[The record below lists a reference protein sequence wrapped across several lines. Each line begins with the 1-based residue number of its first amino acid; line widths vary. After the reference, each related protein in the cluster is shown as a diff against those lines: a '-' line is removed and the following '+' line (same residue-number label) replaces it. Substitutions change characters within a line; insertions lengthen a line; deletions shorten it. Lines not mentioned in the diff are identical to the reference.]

1 MAIDLSNDED
11 EDEVLDDD
19 EWVLKEVQHRVRFE
33 DEESCVEAMTESRS
47 TCEIMFT
54 LTFTRRLETKDK
66 SKLMLEMFV
75 LP

>member
-1 MAIDLSNDED
+1 MAIDLSNEED

-33 DEESCVEAMTESRS
+33 DKESCVEAMTESIS
-47 TCEIMFT
+47 TCEIMFS
-54 LTFTRRLETKDK
+54 LTFSRRLETKDK
-66 SKLMLEMFV
+66 SKLMLELFV